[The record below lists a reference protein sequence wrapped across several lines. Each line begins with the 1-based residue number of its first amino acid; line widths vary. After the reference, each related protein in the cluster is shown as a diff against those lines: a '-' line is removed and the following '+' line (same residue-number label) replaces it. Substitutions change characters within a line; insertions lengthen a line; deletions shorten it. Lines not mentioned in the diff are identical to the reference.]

1 MNNVLPDLGAN
12 LHATWM
18 TNQFAVRARSRID
31 VSFFFFF
38 FLLLP
43 PSFFSLHLLIPEKC
57 WCICTGQAAVTAAAA
72 ASRSESEEWHPALHL
87 FFVFHWL
94 IFHTLT
100 PRQTRTSRHLL
111 TFVRILFTDKSEAL
125 IDVYESFL
133 PSRKG
138 RRRDWR
144 ENVFY
149 IIWDENLFTASVPR
163 DRVRVYCKSNIFPR
177 VRDIEQDRL

>member
-1 MNNVLPDLGAN
+1 MYFPTSEQTSMQPEWQISLPSEPGHESTSA
-12 LHATWM
+12 
-18 TNQFAVRARSRID
+18 
-31 VSFFFFF
+31 SFSFF

-43 PSFFSLHLLIPEKC
+43 PSFFFSPPPYSWKVLVHLYRTSSSNSSSSI
-57 WCICTGQAAVTAAAA
+57 
-72 ASRSESEEWHPALHL
+72 SRVQNLKSDIQHSI
-87 FFVFHWL
+87 FFFIFHWL

-100 PRQTRTSRHLL
+100 LRQTRTSRHLL

>member
-1 MNNVLPDLGAN
+1 MYFPTSEQTSMQPEWQISLPSEPGHESTSAS
-12 LHATWM
+12 
-18 TNQFAVRARSRID
+18 F
-31 VSFFFFF
+31 SFFFFSS
-38 FLLLP
+38 FLLL
-43 PSFFSLHLLIPEKC
+43 FFSLHLLIPEKC